1 MKTLLKEWKW
11 TIVLLLLII
20 SIGLGIRLFNL
31 TILPI
36 FADEAIYIRWA
47 QVMRAE
53 ATLRFLPLSDGKQPL
68 FMWVMIPF
76 LKVFSNPLIAG
87 RMVSV
92 VSGIG
97 TLIGIFALSQILFKS
112 HKVSLIAS
120 FIYAIFPFTVF
131 FDRLALADSMLSL
144 FGVWILFFSI
154 LTVKTKRLDA
164 AMITGFFL
172 GGAWLT
178 KSPALYFTL
187 MLPLSLFLVNSK
199 KDLIKPILLLVPTYL
214 IGFGI
219 YNVLRLGPNFQMIA
233 LRNLDYVYPVN
244 HLFSSFFDPLK
255 PYLDRIRQYYVIFG
269 SWALF
274 IAWLLSYYS
283 NWKKYIKEIFV
294 LSVWMLFPIFV
305 SAEFSKTMT
314 ARYVYFT
321 LPYFI
326 ILISSLILTK
336 NKLLKYFSLLLFSI
350 FVFHGVWFD
359 YNLLVNP
366 TKANL
371 PRSERS
377 GYLEEWTAGQGISEI
392 SIYLKNEI
400 AKDPTINIVV
410 GTEGYFGTLPD
421 GLQIYFDKETRV
433 NVIGIGLQ
441 LDKIPT
447 QLIESKMAGNKTFLV
462 LNNERANIN
471 FEDLSLK
478 LIATYPKAVRPN
490 GSQQSLVLFEITN
503 ETISKL

>member
-1 MKTLLKEWKW
+1 MKKVFKEWKW
-11 TIVLLLLII
+11 VILGLFVIILI
-20 SIGLGIRLFNL
+20 GFGIRIYNL
-31 TILPI
+31 TSLPI
-36 FADEAIYIRWA
+36 FCDEAIYIRWA
-47 QVMRAE
+47 QVMRSE
-53 ATLRFLPLSDGKQPL
+53 STLRFLPLSDGKQPL
-68 FMWVMIPF
+68 FMWIMIPF
-76 LKVFSNPLIAG
+76 LKVFSDPLIAG
-87 RMVSV
+87 RLVSTF
-92 VSGIG
+92 SGIG
-97 TLIGIFALSQILFKS
+97 TLIGIFALSQLLFKS
-112 HKVSLIAS
+112 FKISLISS
-120 FIYAIFPFTVF
+120 FIYAIFPFSVF
-131 FDRLALADSMLSL
+131 YDRMALADSLLSF

-154 LTVKTKRLDA
+154 LTVKTKRLDT

-178 KSPALYFTL
+178 KSPALYFAL
-187 MLPLSLFLVNSK
+187 MIPLSLLFVKNK
-199 KDLIKPILLLVPTYL
+199 KELFRSILLFISTYL

-219 YNVLRLGPNFQMIA
+219 YNILRLGPNFHMIA
-233 LRNLDYVYPVN
+233 IRNLDYVYPVS
-244 HLFSSFFDPLK
+244 HILTSFFDPLK
-255 PYLDRIRQYYVIFG
+255 PFLDRIRQYYVIFG

-283 NWKKYIKEIFV
+283 NWKKYIKEIFI

-326 ILISSLILTK
+326 ILASSLLLTK
-336 NKLLKYFSLLLFSI
+336 NKLLVKFGIFLFII
-350 FVFHGVWFD
+350 FVFHSVWFD

-366 TKANL
+366 IKANL

-392 SIYLKNEI
+392 SKYLKSEI
-400 AKDPTINIVV
+400 AKDPTIKIVV

-421 GLQIYFDKETRV
+421 GLQIYFDKDTRV

-462 LNNERANIN
+462 INNERANTN